1 MCSYRRGS
9 YVPVPT
15 VVGLCFEYYPF
26 PVGAAGPGFFMGWTI
41 SAEKTKTIKNLAVDA
56 RCLLRCCVSLLNH
69 QSLFCVGSFTA
80 SQNQH
85 LQHIPYL

>member
-26 PVGAAGPGFFMGWTI
+26 PVGAAGPGFFYGMDPFCR
-41 SAEKTKTIKNLAVDA
+41 KDKNHKKPLVLDA
-56 RCLLRCCVSLLNH
+56 NVSCGPLMLRPSEN
-69 QSLFCVGSFTA
+69 
-80 SQNQH
+80 
-85 LQHIPYL
+85 P

>member
-41 SAEKTKTIKNLAVDA
+41 SAEKTKTIKTP
-56 RCLLRCCVSLLNH
+56 C
-69 QSLFCVGSFTA
+69 G
-80 SQNQH
+80 
-85 LQHIPYL
+85 